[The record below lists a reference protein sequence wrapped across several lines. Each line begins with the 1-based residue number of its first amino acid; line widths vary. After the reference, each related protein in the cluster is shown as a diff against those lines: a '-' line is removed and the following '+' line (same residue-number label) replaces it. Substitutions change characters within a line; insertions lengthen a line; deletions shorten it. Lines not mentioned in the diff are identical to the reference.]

1 MLEYMPERMS
11 EYAPDRRML
20 ERMSKYMPH
29 GMPERISEYV
39 PEVCLVAYLE
49 SEQMSKMPRWG
60 SLEVK

>member
-1 MLEYMPERMS
+1 MS